1 MDNSQTLYQG
11 YVDIKP
17 LPLLPTSDI
26 NNSLIST
33 SQSCNTSCVTN
44 PQSCSSFNLPYSSP
58 GSFNYTSSFRRPIPQ
73 QYSTNSSSSNAFQS
87 SVGVTCAPYSGLPSS
102 VSTVPHPQS
111 FTFFPTTTYFSP
123 PLSPPLITAPL
134 SYPLYQQ
141 QTIQNYQNPQFFP
154 NTPFQDSKQQLIT
167 NTSSQIT
174 PYQQTS
180 SSSCIAQNSENNNAV
195 SNIKLQNEDDI
206 LNDAIQAAVSESTI
220 SSPEVYQSECSSVY
234 SSSSDASM
242 THQKTVFEETLS
254 TIDDVQLS
262 SYLNTHFIRPD
273 SVKKKMHW
281 TAKMFK
287 TFCERLNTQM
297 FPLNGR
303 VVGAFLHM
311 LAHDCRYAITSL
323 SNVIYP
329 SLVHL
334 QQDAGFE
341 SDPTESAIIR
351 AKLKSLQLDPHVK
364 KEGKGKEPLCWF
376 DVLELIKRIPDSF
389 GSKDMEAS
397 LFLFALQ
404 TGSRACTC
412 GAITWGDIIN
422 YEFDETTGAS
432 RIIILQR
439 VTKGNQQW
447 NHKVKLEGFI
457 NTPNNGD
464 FLYFLERHTQKTLK
478 VSIRQVAKGEISE
491 TIKSEKVWNLS
502 LAAMRERLKMRL
514 SQAGFPDSLF
524 SFHSFRSGFIC
535 SSLLLAGKDPG
546 QQGSVLDHTA
556 FVAGWIP
563 YGRAQKRYVK
573 SVAEVMIVASR
584 LVGAGLGLRNTN
596 EVDQTN
602 HEKKEVHV
610 IESER
615 KRNSSQY
622 NNNTN
627 ESIIIIEKSS
637 TESRDSNHP
646 ITITSSNVQAASVG
660 FIQTPTSIEEF
671 HNFVLKPPQFG
682 AQGMLNTV
690 KFLFNQRLGLTD
702 QSTEDQKRLCNNAWI
717 RALSSIGKTSLLN
730 KGRSKTT
737 WHQNRQEGHDIIE
750 HRLLEDND
758 PPDTIAE
765 DLYQTVKDYYNI
777 EHAPPK
783 LFYNIDRHHIEP
795 KERPMLTDNTGKQVR
810 TRLRWTENENTLLLN
825 YYQENHSFANITS
838 VLPDRTTSDAWS
850 HHRHL
855 QSKSKKS
862 SSDHEIPNDQT
873 KVN

>member
-1 MDNSQTLYQG
+1 MNNSPTFYQG

-17 LPLLPTSDI
+17 TPLLPTSDT
-26 NNSLIST
+26 NNSLSST
-33 SQSCNTSCVTN
+33 SQSFNTSCVTN
-44 PQSCSSFNLPYSSP
+44 SQSYNAFNLPYSSS
-58 GSFNYTSSFRRPIPQ
+58 GSLTYASSFRRHIPQ
-73 QYSTNSSSSNAFQS
+73 QYSASSSLYSAPQS
-87 SVGVTCAPYSGLPSS
+87 SQGGTCPTYSNLQSS
-102 VSTVPHPQS
+102 FSTITQPQS
-111 FTFFPTTTYFSP
+111 FTFFPSTTFFSP
-123 PLSPPLITAPL
+123 PLSPPLISAPL

-141 QTIQNYQNPQFFP
+141 QTVHNYQIPQFIQ
-154 NTPFQDSKQQLIT
+154 NTPFQDTKQQVLP

-180 SSSCIAQNSENNNAV
+180 SSSYIAQNSENNNTV

-206 LNDAIQAAVSESTI
+206 LNEAIQAAVNENNV
-220 SSPEVYQSECSSVY
+220 SSPEPYQSECSSVY
-234 SSSSDASM
+234 SASSDTSM
-242 THQKTVFEETLS
+242 TYQKTVFEETLS
-254 TIDDVQLS
+254 TIDDVQLA

-273 SVKKKMHW
+273 SVKKKMNW

-376 DVLELIKRIPDSF
+376 DVLELISRIPDSF

-457 NTPNNGD
+457 DTPNNGD
-464 FLYFLERHTQKTLK
+464 FLYFLERHTQKTLQ
-478 VSIRQVAKGEISE
+478 VSIRQVATGQISDS
-491 TIKSEKVWNLS
+491 IKAEKVWNLS
-502 LAAMRERLKMRL
+502 LAAMRERLKIRL
-514 SQAGFPDSLF
+514 SQAGFPDNLF

-556 FVAGWIP
+556 FVAGWVP

-602 HEKKEVHV
+602 QEKKEVHV

-615 KRNSSQY
+615 KKNSSQY
-622 NNNTN
+622 KNNTN

-637 TESRDSNHP
+637 SESSSCTHP
-646 ITITSSNVQAASVG
+646 ITITPANVQAASVG

-690 KFLFNQRLGLTD
+690 KFLFNQRLGLTPE
-702 QSTEDQKRLCNNAWI
+702 STDDQKRLCNNAWI

-737 WHQNRQEGHDIIE
+737 CHQNRQEGHDIIE
-750 HRLLEDND
+750 HRVLEENH

-765 DLYQTVKDYYNI
+765 DLYKTIQDYYNI

-783 LFYNIDRHHIEP
+783 LFYNVDNHHIEP
-795 KERPMLTDNTGKQVR
+795 KERPMLTDNKGKQVR
-810 TRLRWTENENTLLLN
+810 TRLRWTDNENTQLLN
-825 YYQENHSFANITS
+825 YYKENHSFANITS

-850 HHRHL
+850 HYRHL
-855 QSKSKKS
+855 QAKSKTS
-862 SSDHEIPNDQT
+862 LNNSEHT
-873 KVN
+873 KEQSMTN